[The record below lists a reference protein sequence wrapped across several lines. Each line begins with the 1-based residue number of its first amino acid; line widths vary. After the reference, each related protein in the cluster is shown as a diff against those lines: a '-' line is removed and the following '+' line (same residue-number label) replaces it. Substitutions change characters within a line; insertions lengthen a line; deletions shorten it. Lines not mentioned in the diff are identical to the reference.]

1 MGKCVL
7 MVVLLVGFNGSASAR
22 DDGRY
27 ANEPLRDWFE
37 HLASDKG
44 ACCSFAD
51 GVSVTDIDWDT
62 QGGHYRVLLH
72 GVWIDVPDTAVVRE
86 PNRYG
91 QAVVWPFMD
100 GLGNIHIRC
109 FMPGPGA

>member
-1 MGKCVL
+1 MGKS
-7 MVVLLVGFNGSASAR
+7 VLLVAFVVAFHGSALAR

-27 ANEPLRDWFE
+27 ANEPLKEWFE
-37 HLASDKG
+37 RLASGKG

-51 GVSVTDIDWDT
+51 GVSVTDVEWDM
-62 QGGHYRVLLH
+62 QGGHYRVLLD
-72 GVWIDVPDTAVVRE
+72 GVWMDVPDMAVVTE

-109 FMPGPGA
+109 FLPGPGA